1 MNIDGGAASSVEDL
15 EGHVGEMRELTERY
29 LKARLAAVALTRAID
44 RYRTEHKTPL
54 LARANELFPALTEG
68 RFAALEVNF
77 DDKDRPVLIGVRPSG
92 ERLTVSKMSTGTR
105 EQLYLA
111 LRIASLERKV
121 DQHGPMP
128 VIFDDVVLH
137 SDPGRKRAILAA
149 LGELAKVTQ
158 VIAFTHDPVVVD
170 LARQAVP
177 DTVLTMHE
185 LGSNDIEDALHPDVA
200 PADVR
205 PLRTAA

>member
-1 MNIDGGAASSVEDL
+1 MLI
-15 EGHVGEMRELTERY
+15 
-29 LKARLAAVALTRAID
+29 AVRS
-44 RYRTEHKTPL
+44 
-54 LARANELFPALTEG
+54 
-68 RFAALEVNF
+68 
-77 DDKDRPVLIGVRPSG
+77 SG
-92 ERLTVSKMSTGTR
+92 ERLTVSQMSTGTR

-111 LRIASLERKV
+111 LRIASLDRHVK
-121 DQHGPMP
+121 QHGPMP
-128 VIFDDVVLH
+128 VIFDDVVVH

-158 VIAFTHDPVVVD
+158 VIAFTHDPVVVG
-170 LARQAVP
+170 LAREAVA